1 MGYLFFYAER
11 FLWVLWNLCE
21 IYSLLAM
28 IIFLTQRPQRAQ
40 SFISPCVS
48 RLRWSGR
55 KLRYDKSAQ
64 RVYPPPYVPNPR
76 TLPQPSP
83 RVAMEIAPLME
94 HRLTFS
100 QSSKDSIR
108 HKGGEYNLLFDVGIS
123 QL

>member
-1 MGYLFFYAER
+1 M
-11 FLWVLWNLCE
+11 CE
-21 IYSLLAM
+21 IFSLLTM
-28 IIFLTQRPQRAQ
+28 IIFFTQRPQRAQ
-40 SFISPCVS
+40 RFITFPIS

-83 RVAMEIAPLME
+83 RVAMGIAPLME

-100 QSSKDSIR
+100 QSYKDSIR